1 MSKNNNNNNKQQQQ
15 QHVPIN
21 FNSVSKRLHLMS
33 DNPPIFPP
41 FALVSLIVLRNFPSL
56 FCFMWYASVLNGTL
70 YNLAKNFLDTCL
82 GAASGP
88 QGTKNFAFFDLPCK
102 EAYVNPALYN
112 SPQTFVPRCLC
123 GVILDINES
132 TSLAGTPH
140 SINAAGVTCEQ
151 KEHVIPWA
159 KRSCFVLTGQF
170 IQS

>member
-1 MSKNNNNNNKQQQQ
+1 
-15 QHVPIN
+15 
-21 FNSVSKRLHLMS
+21 
-33 DNPPIFPP
+33 
-41 FALVSLIVLRNFPSL
+41 
-56 FCFMWYASVLNGTL
+56 
-70 YNLAKNFLDTCL
+70 L

-112 SPQTFVPRCLC
+112 TSPQTVVPRRSCD
-123 GVILDINES
+123 VIFDINES

-140 SINAAGVTCEQ
+140 SINAAGVTFEQ

-159 KRSCFVLTGQF
+159 KRSCCVSPGQF